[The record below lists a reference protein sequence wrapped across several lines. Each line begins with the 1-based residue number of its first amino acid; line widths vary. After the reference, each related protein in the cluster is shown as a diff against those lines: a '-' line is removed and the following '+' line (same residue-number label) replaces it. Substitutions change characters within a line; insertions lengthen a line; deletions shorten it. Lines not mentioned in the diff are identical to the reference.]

1 MDGIADVIWSNILI
15 LIVKLK
21 LNDNYYGMKTHIF
34 SLKENEY
41 NLANSLLSSIIETY
55 KFNVNIY

>member
-1 MDGIADVIWSNILI
+1 MDGIADVILSNILI
-15 LIVKLK
+15 LIVKPK

-41 NLANSLLSSIIETY
+41 NLGNSL
-55 KFNVNIY
+55 